1 MTAPKENSLVS
12 SLDEQGPEDALRVV
26 GNHTGYDT
34 PGSENY
40 EHDETGSMMNYSG
53 IEDEMFS
60 AEAEHDG
67 WQEGYDF

>member
-12 SLDEQGPEDALRVV
+12 SEDKNASEDSLKVV
-26 GNHTGYDT
+26 GNHTGYNT

-40 EHDETGSMMNYSG
+40 EHDDTGSQMNYSAM
-53 IEDEMFS
+53 EDEMFS
-60 AEAEHDG
+60 ADAEHDG